1 MIENNYH
8 KADAIY
14 LNSIISIKIKSIN
27 KKQLVEISTYMITMI
42 FKLQVDNLNFN
53 QISNR

>member
-8 KADAIY
+8 KEDIIN

-53 QISNR
+53 QTSNR

>member
-1 MIENNYH
+1 MIKNNYH
-8 KADAIY
+8 KEDTIN